1 MYSDDCNKKQRMFQ
15 NSKCPLP
22 YNACHIFVPFTTG
35 NSKKKLNFFI
45 YFFSESSKCVQIQE
59 LWAQTEK
66 NSQWSSE
73 TASHRQQNS
82 NPVQNRMK
90 SHAIE
95 NINKQ
100 KIAYQSIEWIIVFAV
115 SLVTYKNFFTSE
127 LN

>member
-1 MYSDDCNKKQRMFQ
+1 
-15 NSKCPLP
+15 
-22 YNACHIFVPFTTG
+22 
-35 NSKKKLNFFI
+35 
-45 YFFSESSKCVQIQE
+45 
-59 LWAQTEK
+59 
-66 NSQWSSE
+66 
-73 TASHRQQNS
+73 
-82 NPVQNRMK
+82 MK